1 MSTPEELQGH
11 YARGEERDRLL
22 SAFGQVELTRTCEI
36 LERAL
41 PRAPATVADVGGGPG
56 RYSLW
61 LAGRGYTVR
70 HRDLVQLHVDQ
81 VSADAAAA
89 GLEGPDELREEV
101 EAAGLELTDLSAWRG
116 SRSLAD
122 LEQRLASPESRETV
136 LGAARA
142 VERVPELLGLSPHL
156 LAAARRPRLVLG

>member
-101 EAAGLELTDLSAWRG
+101 EAAGLELTDLSA
-116 SRSLAD
+116 
-122 LEQRLASPESRETV
+122 
-136 LGAARA
+136 
-142 VERVPELLGLSPHL
+142 
-156 LAAARRPRLVLG
+156 